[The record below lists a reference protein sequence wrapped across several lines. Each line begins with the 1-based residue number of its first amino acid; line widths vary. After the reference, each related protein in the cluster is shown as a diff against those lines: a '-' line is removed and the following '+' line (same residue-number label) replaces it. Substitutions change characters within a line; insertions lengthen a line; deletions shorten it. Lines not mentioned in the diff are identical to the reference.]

1 MTKPLKLALVG
12 AGIMGNFHARVIAQS
27 ERCELKYVIDPRQAE
42 GEATAKRFG
51 ADWRAQLPDLDDV
64 DGVIV
69 AAATEAHHS
78 IATAVLNSGTALLIE
93 KPVSASLQETEE
105 VITLAHQK
113 DLPLMCGLL
122 ERFNPAIMTVAEI
135 IESPLHI
142 MTRRHSQ
149 YAPRIKTGVAWDL
162 LIHDVDLIL
171 RIANNSSLR
180 EIQGIAQTYH
190 PESLASSEDVAEA
203 NLLFESGVIGHA
215 SASRIGHRKIREMLI
230 YEKDRLIEVDLLRH
244 DLTIF
249 HNVSV
254 DAPNEGRN
262 YRQQTVIEIPEL
274 IKGPEPLAAQLNHFA
289 DLIEEKADKVL
300 ERNSILPSH
309 QAIDAI
315 LAR

>member
-1 MTKPLKLALVG
+1 MMKPLRLALVG
-12 AGIMGNFHARVIAQS
+12 AGVMGNFHARVISQS
-27 ERCELKYVIDPRQAE
+27 ERCELKYVVDPRQAE
-42 GEATAKRFG
+42 GEETAKRFD
-51 ADWRAQLPDLDDV
+51 ATWRAQLPDLDDI

-78 IATAVLNSGTALLIE
+78 IATSVLASETALLIE
-93 KPVSASLQETEE
+93 KPVSANLQETEE
-105 VITLAHQK
+105 IVALADDK

-122 ERFNPAIMTVAEI
+122 ERFNPAVMTVAEI

-171 RIANNSSLR
+171 RFANGAPLKK
-180 EIQGIAQTYH
+180 IQGVAQTYH
-190 PESLASSEDVAEA
+190 PQSLVIAEDVVEA
-203 NLLFESGVIGHA
+203 NLQFESGVIGHA
-215 SASRIGHRKIREMLI
+215 SASRIGHRKIREILI
-230 YEKDRLIEVDLLRH
+230 YEEDRLIEVDLLRH

-289 DLIEEKADKVL
+289 DLIEEKADRAA
-300 ERNSILPSH
+300 ERNGILPSH
-309 QAIDAI
+309 QVIDAI
-315 LAR
+315 LAQ